1 MAVYFEILMFFSAIQ
16 DRWNSY
22 LHVTANFNVQ
32 VFFDLR
38 KYSMTIW
45 KSKFSIIFNQYFAVY
60 KKKKKGKKEM
70 KQCKNVFL
78 KI

>member
-1 MAVYFEILMFFSAIQ
+1 
-16 DRWNSY
+16 
-22 LHVTANFNVQ
+22 
-32 VFFDLR
+32 
-38 KYSMTIW
+38 MTIW

-70 KQCKNVFL
+70 KQRKNVFL

>member
-70 KQCKNVFL
+70 KQRKNVFL